1 MSAIPAQPSTH
12 CPHCGQPYSGLEL
25 VCTNCGML
33 RYQQQLNDLSYAAQQ
48 QEASDPAGAAMLWR
62 QSLNL
67 LPPG

>member
-1 MSAIPAQPSTH
+1 
-12 CPHCGQPYSGLEL
+12 
-25 VCTNCGML
+25 ML